1 MVKVLGPGNIAI
13 TAPSVASPVRS
24 SATSFGAP
32 QAEALGDLGKGL
44 EAVGGAIGRYKDE
57 HQEGVDQAFLD
68 QYDLESDLTYGR
80 SADEEQVASPAG
92 ADGLT
97 DRVRQRFEGEA
108 DGVLERVRSKGFA
121 PSDKALAKA
130 ESIKLRRQ
138 HQYLRQSG
146 VYEINER
153 VRNFGTQLDDTLR
166 NVASRG
172 AATGDIDSALT
183 RAEQSIE
190 SYRGVIPAGGLDK
203 AREQAAKYFFE
214 QLKATDDPDVLDQS
228 TRRLLRGAAP
238 TGQIE
243 PGNIDLNNRPRV
255 KNADGSIS
263 TVRSMS
269 ANFDGKEVLI
279 PTVSDD
285 GRIMSDDE
293 AVEQYRKTGKHLGIF
308 DNAQSADAYAE
319 RLHNDQERQ
328 YTKAGPSNFQ
338 IPDAERR
345 NLPAGMRNNNP
356 GNIKYTSRRAFAGV
370 TGPSE
375 NTDQGDPQA
384 VFSTPQEGMN
394 AAADLALR
402 KYQGGKTTAMSL
414 IAGRMGWTPGNTQAA
429 VNVAR
434 TLGIGPNDD
443 LQLGNPENMAS
454 FLKALTLQE
463 HGAASRMYPD
473 ELYQHAAG
481 ARAGGG
487 SPIPDTLRGAL
498 AREVTTR
505 LPEIQELIGKRREKQ
520 ELRAR
525 ASDIIS
531 GREAVDP
538 GSKADRETMD
548 KVIKATDIPE
558 RLGNADPQAA
568 GQVTA
573 LVKATGYVPEPAVSQ
588 LRASAVNGTPEQKTF
603 ALETAANILREKPGA
618 LEGSEGA
625 RALKDDAQLYQTY
638 TLDAGLSSQ
647 EALGRLAELR
657 TPEFAKRREAFKK
670 EQGEILKTITP
681 DEIVSEY
688 DGWFSSAPE
697 LGGSPGQRAVV
708 FDAYRDLVGY
718 HYVKTGDV
726 EIAKSMAK
734 KDMARTY
741 SVSEMTGSRR
751 LMRHP
756 PEFYYPKIEPRA
768 GKEPDHS
775 YFTDQLKAEVNNYVR
790 GTFAAANPEV
800 RGQAVAARGAGASP
814 PEDLPEIPIEDIFI
828 EPLPQTNGDV
838 RSGRLPGYAVV
849 WKEIRDGIPVMNT
862 APGMVFRADVKSEME
877 RQSRNR
883 QERVRSL
890 RGREIEREA
899 RHDAAPLRPVAKA
912 AGELLRGERSLPTD
926 TGAAERLRGGNREFF
941 RGQPNLINEP
951 E

>member
-153 VRNFGTQLDDTLR
+153 VRNFGTQLDDTLQ
-166 NVASRG
+166 NVAQRG

-190 SYRGVIPAGGLDK
+190 SYRGVIPAGGLDA
-203 AREQAAKYFFE
+203 AREKAAKYFFD
-214 QLKATDDPDVLDQS
+214 QVKATADPDVLEDM
-228 TRRLLRGAAP
+228 TRRLLQGGKEQADPAEGAAAAAGRAGGDNVTAKP
-238 TGQIE
+238 SARNDAIGRAASAEGVDEATLRTFARIESGNDPRARTGSYKGLFQLSDSEFAKHGGGDIF
-243 PGNIDLNNRPRV
+243 
-255 KNADGSIS
+255 NAD
-263 TVRSMS
+263 
-269 ANFDGKEVLI
+269 D
-279 PTVSDD
+279 
-285 GRIMSDDE
+285 
-293 AVEQYRKTGKHLGIF
+293 
-308 DNAQSADAYAE
+308 
-319 RLHNDQERQ
+319 
-328 YTKAGPSNFQ
+328 
-338 IPDAERR
+338 
-345 NLPAGMRNNNP
+345 
-356 GNIKYTSRRAFAGV
+356 
-370 TGPSE
+370 
-375 NTDQGDPQA
+375 
-384 VFSTPQEGMN
+384 N
-394 AAADLALR
+394 AAAAAR
-402 KYQGGKTTAMSL
+402 KLKAE
-414 IAGRMGWTPGNTQAA
+414 AGRFAQKHGRAPSTLDLYLVHQQGEAGYDAHLNRPGAPAWQ
-429 VNVAR
+429 
-434 TLGIGPNDD
+434 
-443 LQLGNPENMAS
+443 NMAGTGEGRQ
-454 FLKALTLQE
+454 K
-463 HGAASRMYPD
+463 GAAWAKKAIWGNIPD
-473 ELYQHAAG
+473 DMKRQFGSVENVTSADFVDVWRQKVERL
-481 ARAGGG
+481 GGG
-487 SPIPDTLRGAL
+487 GGAVAEAPANIRGAL
-498 AREVTTR
+498 AREVATR
-505 LPEIQELIGKRREKQ
+505 LPEIQELIEKRREQ
-520 ELRAR
+520 IELRAR
-525 ASDIIS
+525 ASAIIS
-531 GREAVDP
+531 GQEPVDP
-538 GSKADRETMD
+538 GSKADRDTMD

-625 RALKDDAQLYQTY
+625 RSLKDDAQLYQTL
-638 TLDAGLSSQ
+638 TLDAGLSGQ

-670 EQGEILKTITP
+670 EQGEILKSITP

-734 KDMARTY
+734 KDMQRTY
-741 SVSEMTGSRR
+741 SVSEMTGNRR

-756 PEFYYPKIEPRA
+756 PEFYYPRIEPR
-768 GKEPDHS
+768 GGEEPDHS

-790 GTFAAANPEV
+790 GAFAAANPEV
-800 RGQAVAARGAGASP
+800 RGQAVAARGAGAPP
-814 PEDLPEIPIEDIFI
+814 PEDGPEIPIEDIFI
-828 EPLPQTNGDV
+828 EPIPQTNADV

-849 WKEIRDGIPVMNT
+849 WKEMRDGIPVMNT
-862 APGMVFRADVKSEME
+862 APGMVFRADVKSEMA

-883 QERVRSL
+883 EERVRYL
-890 RGREIEREA
+890 RRSEEERLAKREDMSRTARKLLGFSFEGLGRE
-899 RHDAAPLRPVAKA
+899 
-912 AGELLRGERSLPTD
+912 AGE
-926 TGAAERLRGGNREFF
+926 AAARRLN
-941 RGQPNLINEP
+941 QPNLINEP